1 MRKRTLLKAAA
12 GSLLA
17 ASILPAFAA
26 WPERP
31 IRLITPFPPGGQV
44 DTIARAIGQKVS
56 AALGQPVVVE
66 PRPGAAGSIAASAVA
81 RAPKDGYTLLF
92 GTSSMLGIAKYT
104 NKDLPYDPVADFAPV
119 GYLGN
124 VTIGLF
130 ASNQSGITSLQQ
142 LLATAKENP
151 GKLNFGS
158 PGVGSASHLAG
169 EMFAQRAGI
178 KLAHVPYPSNVAQM
192 QDLVGGRTELSFSGM
207 ASGAPFAKDG
217 RTKFI
222 AVASKSRSPLHPDIP
237 ALGEVLPGY
246 EAPAW
251 LGIVAPAGTPRDVVD
266 KLHGAIQAALN
277 DKDLKPLLDG
287 QGLDVEPM
295 NPRAFGDKIKREMT
309 MWEEAV
315 RAAGMQPAGAAR

>member
-12 GSLLA
+12 GGLLA
-17 ASILPAFAA
+17 ASLLPAYAA

-56 AALGQPVVVE
+56 AALGQPVVLE
-66 PRPGAAGSIAASAVA
+66 ARPGAAGSIAATAAA

-92 GTSSMLGIAKYT
+92 ATSAMLGVAKYT
-104 NKDLPYDPVADFAPV
+104 NKELAYDPVADFTPV
-119 GYLGN
+119 SYVGN
-124 VTIGLF
+124 VTVGLF
-130 ASNQSGITSLQQ
+130 ASNQSGITTLQQ
-142 LLATAKENP
+142 LLSTAKANP

-178 KLAHVPYPSNVAQM
+178 KLVHVPYPSNVLQM

-222 AVASKSRSPLHPDIP
+222 AVAAKSRSALYPDIP

-246 EAPAW
+246 DAPAW
-251 LGIVAPAGTPRDVVD
+251 LGIVAPAGTPQEAVD
-266 KLHGAIQAALN
+266 KLHSAIQAALA
-277 DKDLKPLLDG
+277 DKELKPLFDA
-287 QGLDVEPM
+287 QGLDMDPM
-295 NPRAFGDKIKREMT
+295 SARAFGDKIKREMA

-315 RAAGMQPAGAAR
+315 RAAGMQPK